1 MNKAIPFL
9 LFIFW
14 STLLYSQ
21 SVVVD
26 GATFSAD
33 GKTLIKYPTDK
44 FYKEYIIPEGTEI
57 IDRKAFV
64 GAKIGKVT
72 LPTTLTHI
80 KDSAFYNGQL
90 ISFLQGNSLLL
101 EIVFEPMIGVL
112 KLLRAILIVEYRTM
126 VLFIL
131 KMEKLYI

>member
-1 MNKAIPFL
+1 MNKIICLL
-9 LFIFW
+9 LFTFW
-14 STLLYSQ
+14 GILSYSQ
-21 SVVVD
+21 NVVTD
-26 GATFSAD
+26 GVIFSID

-64 GAKIGKVT
+64 GAQIGKVT

-80 KDSAFYNGQL
+80 NDSAFYNGPSDF
-90 ISFLQGNSLLL
+90 ILQGNSPLL
-101 EIVFEPMIGVL
+101 EIVFGPMIGVL

>member
-1 MNKAIPFL
+1 MNKIICLL
-9 LFIFW
+9 LFTFW
-14 STLLYSQ
+14 GILSYSQ
-21 SVVVD
+21 NVVTD
-26 GATFSAD
+26 GVIFSID

-64 GAKIGKVT
+64 GAQIGKVT

-80 KDSAFYNGQL
+80 NDSAFYNGPSDFIL
-90 ISFLQGNSLLL
+90 TGKSPLL
-101 EIVFEPMIGVL
+101 EIVFGPMIGVL